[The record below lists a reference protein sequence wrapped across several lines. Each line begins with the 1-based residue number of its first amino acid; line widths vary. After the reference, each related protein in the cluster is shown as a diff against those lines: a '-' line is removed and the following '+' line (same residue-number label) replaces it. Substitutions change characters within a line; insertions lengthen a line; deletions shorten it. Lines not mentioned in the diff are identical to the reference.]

1 VFDSL
6 PYVEEEV
13 ADLER
18 RFRPAD
24 IDSFRGP
31 AATESAVK
39 SLDLRA
45 YRLIHLACHAFSDDS
60 FPMRSALVLS
70 PEAEEREDGY
80 LQVSEI
86 YGLRTNADLIV
97 LSACQTGRGKVVMN
111 EGNLGLPRVFFYAGA
126 RSVLS
131 TLWPVNDKSSATFMR
146 HFYDAYFRGEG
157 KAAALRTAKKAMRN
171 SRFSHPFFW
180 AGYVLT
186 GEF

>member
-1 VFDSL
+1 
-6 PYVEEEV
+6 
-13 ADLER
+13 
-18 RFRPAD
+18 
-24 IDSFRGP
+24 
-31 AATESAVK
+31 
-39 SLDLRA
+39 
-45 YRLIHLACHAFSDDS
+45 
-60 FPMRSALVLS
+60 
-70 PEAEEREDGY
+70 
-80 LQVSEI
+80 
-86 YGLRTNADLIV
+86 LIV

-186 GEF
+186 GEL